1 LRRSRPAAVSAS
13 RLAACVFAWATTRR
27 GALVCTG
34 YALND
39 EVARRI
45 AARGFAGLRFSHG
58 FLVQR
63 LIEEEQSIAALA
75 AALEVTQQ
83 AVSKTVAELERLG
96 YVRRRPAPHDA
107 RVRLVALTG
116 RGRAA
121 VEAARAE
128 RAAVV
133 AELRERLGPRR
144 VDAATRVLRE
154 VIEAHGG
161 GAAVRARRVRPPA

>member
-1 LRRSRPAAVSAS
+1 MTRPEAQPVPDLDLS
-13 RLAACVFAWATTRR
+13 LAALFA
-27 GALVCTG
+27 G

-39 EVARRI
+39 EVRRRLEV
-45 AARGFAGLRFSHG
+45 RGFAGLRFSHG

-63 LIEEEQSIAALA
+63 IVEGEQPIAALA

-107 RVRLVALTG
+107 RVRLVGLTG
-116 RGRAA
+116 RGREA
-121 VEAARAE
+121 VEAAREE

-144 VDAATRVLRE
+144 VDAAARVLRE
-154 VIEAHGG
+154 VLDMY
-161 GAAVRARRVRPPA
+161 GASGAVRARRVRPPG

>member
-1 LRRSRPAAVSAS
+1 MSTSPDAVPELDLG
-13 RLAACVFAWATTRR
+13 LAALFA
-27 GALVCTG
+27 G

-39 EVARRI
+39 EVRRRVE
-45 AARGFAGLRFSHG
+45 ARGFAGLRFSHG

-63 LIEEEQSIAALA
+63 LIEDEQSIAALA
-75 AALEVTQQ
+75 AALDVTQQ

-96 YVRRRPAPHDA
+96 YVRRRPDPRDA
-107 RVRLVALTG
+107 RVRRVGLTD

-121 VEAARAE
+121 VAAAREE

-133 AELRERLGPRR
+133 AELRQRLGPRR

-154 VIEAHGG
+154 VLEAHGAT
-161 GAAVRARRVRPPA
+161 AAVRGRRIRPPA

>member
-1 LRRSRPAAVSAS
+1 MTRPDPVHDLDLS
-13 RLAACVFAWATTRR
+13 LAALFAGWALTDEVTRR
-27 GALVCTG
+27 L
-34 YALND
+34 D
-39 EVARRI
+39 
-45 AARGFAGLRFSHG
+45 ARGFTGLRFSHG

-63 LIEEEQSIAALA
+63 LVESEQSIAALA
-75 AALEVTQQ
+75 QALEVTQQ

-96 YVRRRPAPHDA
+96 YVRRRPDPRDA
-107 RVRLVALTG
+107 RVRLVSLSG

-121 VEAARAE
+121 VEAAREE

-133 AELRERLGPRR
+133 AELRERIGPRR

-154 VIEAHGG
+154 VLEVHGA

>member
-1 LRRSRPAAVSAS
+1 MTTPDSQPVPELDLS
-13 RLAACVFAWATTRR
+13 LAALFA
-27 GALVCTG
+27 G

-39 EVARRI
+39 EVRRRTE
-45 AARGFAGLRFSHG
+45 ARGFAGLRFSHG

-63 LIEEEQSIAALA
+63 VVEGEQSIAALA
-75 AALEVTQQ
+75 DALEVTQQ

-96 YVRRRPAPHDA
+96 YVRRRPAPGDA
-107 RVRLVALTG
+107 RVRLVGLTD

-121 VEAARAE
+121 IEATREE

-154 VIEAHGG
+154 VLDVHDAS
-161 GAAVRARRVRPPA
+161 AAVRARRVRPPR

>member
-1 LRRSRPAAVSAS
+1 MEPPTDLPPGPEPVPELDLS
-13 RLAACVFAWATTRR
+13 LAALFA
-27 GALVCTG
+27 G

-39 EVARRI
+39 EVARRL

-63 LIEEEQSIAALA
+63 LIDDEQSIAALA
-75 AALEVTQQ
+75 AALGITQQ
-83 AVSKTVAELERLG
+83 AVSKTVAELERRG

-107 RVRLVALTG
+107 RVRLVALTE

-154 VIEAHGG
+154 VIELHGG
-161 GAAVRARRVRPPA
+161 GAAVRARRVRPPG